1 MITPMLNGHAEAFS
15 GVGLCGVVAGTHVL
29 PRSQEVP
36 VELRREQWT
45 GTSPTS
51 RAGGQSFP
59 GAGRTSTFSEREP
72 GLRQEQKSVHFLGRA
87 VSPH

>member
-1 MITPMLNGHAEAFS
+1 MLNGRAEAFS

-51 RAGGQSFP
+51 RAGGAELSW
-59 GAGRTSTFSEREP
+59 GRQDKYLF
-72 GLRQEQKSVHFLGRA
+72 
-87 VSPH
+87 